1 MNFESPKNFSSH
13 TGIPSSNLTNASSN
27 SQLRNSFQDIPLEEI
42 VKLLELIPQQL
53 DMKNYN
59 ETCIN
64 ASSNLQLRNSFQDIP
79 LEEIV
84 KLLELIPQ
92 QLDMKNY
99 NETCIKAIIRLNS
112 ALKQHV

>member
-1 MNFESPKNFSSH
+1 MIFESPKNFSSH
-13 TGIPSSNLTNASSN
+13 TGIPSSNLTNASS
-27 SQLRNSFQDIPLEEI
+27 
-42 VKLLELIPQQL
+42 K
-53 DMKNYN
+53 
-59 ETCIN
+59 
-64 ASSNLQLRNSFQDIP
+64 LRNSFQDIP